1 MARINQ
7 IHAQQLSSLRHEHS
21 SLELPS
27 IYTEIFI
34 LEHASATSV
43 AELTKVTPS
52 VSPVAAD
59 DFTPH
64 TIFADLGD
72 LATQPGHVTFESLS
86 HLAGAYAGVG
96 QFDMAEITVSSIY
109 WKPVLNLF
117 FSLLG
122 QAITIPTTRAAIWR
136 IQQASPAPIL
146 ILELKGKIFNF
157 NFEKLIFNSSPERI
171 YSTEDELVIKTDF
184 DSDSTKLFHSLETLC
199 QSINPVSPHKSPA

>member
-21 SLELPS
+21 ALELPS

-34 LEHASATSV
+34 LEHACASSV

-52 VSPVAAD
+52 VSPVTATD

-109 WKPVLNLF
+109 WKPVPNLF
-117 FSLLG
+117 FSQLG
-122 QAITIPTTRAAIWR
+122 QAITIPTTRAATWR
-136 IQQASPAPIL
+136 IRQASPAPIL
-146 ILELKGKIFNF
+146 ILELKGKILNHYF
-157 NFEKLIFNSSPERI
+157 
-171 YSTEDELVIKTDF
+171 
-184 DSDSTKLFHSLETLC
+184 
-199 QSINPVSPHKSPA
+199 